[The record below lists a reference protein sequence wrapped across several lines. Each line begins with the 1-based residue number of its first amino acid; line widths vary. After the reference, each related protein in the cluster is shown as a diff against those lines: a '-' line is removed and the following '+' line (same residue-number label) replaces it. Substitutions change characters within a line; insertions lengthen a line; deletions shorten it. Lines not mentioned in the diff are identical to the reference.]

1 MHLALLAS
9 LGRLG
14 LSEHMW
20 AEAADLTD
28 LLRQGAGARG
38 RSKRKEPKGV
48 VHTQCKGRSTCK
60 SGAYEWSRGRAE
72 VLRRWVPESRHRV
85 MVQRAGRG

>member
-20 AEAADLTD
+20 SEAADLTD

-48 VHTQCKGRSTCK
+48 VHTQCRGAPLARVEHK
-60 SGAYEWSRGRAE
+60 SGAKAE
-72 VLRRWVPESRHRV
+72 
-85 MVQRAGRG
+85 QRC